1 MLSAVAL
8 LVGTVILAVAL
19 VFQVKFVAPEFWSLT
34 KYNVLILPIMLAAN
48 ILLGY
53 GYVSAT
59 RAGWYLPLVVACQI
73 FLYQVA
79 VFALSY
85 LLLEGHSV
93 GLPQAARAVL
103 AFVIIAG
110 GVALLSK

>member
-1 MLSAVAL
+1 MPAVAL
-8 LVGTVILAVAL
+8 LAGTVILAVAL
-19 VFQVKFVAPEFWSLT
+19 VFQVKFIAPEFWSLA
-34 KYNVLILPIMLAAN
+34 KYNVSILPVMLAAN

-53 GYVSAT
+53 GYVSAA

-73 FLYQVA
+73 FLYQVV
-79 VFALSY
+79 VFVLSF
-85 LLLEGHSV
+85 LLLEGHTV

-103 AFVIIAG
+103 AFVVIAG

>member
-1 MLSAVAL
+1 MLPAAAL

-19 VFQVKFVAPEFWSLT
+19 VLQVRFVAPEFWPLA
-34 KYNVLILPIMLAAN
+34 KYNVLILPFMLASN

-73 FLYQVA
+73 FLYQIV
-79 VFALSY
+79 VFILSC
-85 LLLEGHSV
+85 LLLGGHHV

-103 AFVIIAG
+103 AFMMIAG